1 MKHPPAGPLHPRA
14 VERRTYTIEV
24 RGCLPDGVATELGD
38 FELHAGDASTRI
50 TGPVIDSAALYG
62 LLARLESLGV
72 ALVAVH
78 PDPDGSDEEDRA

>member
-1 MKHPPAGPLHPRA
+1 

-24 RGCLPDGVATELGD
+24 RGCLPEGVAAELGD
-38 FELHAGDASTRI
+38 FELHVGDGSTLL

-78 PDPDGSDEEDRA
+78 PDPDGPDSEDRA